1 MIPTAR
7 DLMETDYFRDLLPFS
22 SPDWAGA
29 AKDFQDRLAELRV
42 SDEMTAGAISVSPG
56 TEAPAIARLMDL
68 ACRVGDARPRLP
80 ADPPRPARCSIRPAG
95 PPRVRRSRVHP
106 IRSCDEST
114 PTRRNR

>member
-7 DLMETDYFRDLLPFS
+7 DLTETDYFRDLLSFS

-80 ADPPRPARCSIRPAG
+80 ADPPRPRLLEHLADPHRPLG
-95 PPRVRRSRVHP
+95 LEHP
-106 IRSCDEST
+106 G
-114 PTRRNR
+114 